1 MDITKCLRFEHAKSN
16 IKSYIY
22 SLKHIEYF
30 NIREINMTEFRLV
43 GVAFP
48 VTLLCYAVQILRD
61 MNKSI
66 IWEIDMLYAT
76 YGLRENIKIYSDD
89 IAWKLIANQ
98 DKLELQNFHY
108 DYFKKLYE
116 DILQLISNVQ
126 LKSIKINSFFGA
138 NQEELQEIVD
148 RIKDVTKAEVPH
160 GMDTLVSI

>member
-1 MDITKCLRFEHAKSN
+1 MDVTQCLRFEHAKNN

-22 SLKHIEYF
+22 NLKHIEYF
-30 NIREINMTEFRLV
+30 SICEINMTEFRLA
-43 GVAFP
+43 GAAFP
-48 VTLLCYAVQILRD
+48 VTLLCYAVQIIRD
-61 MNKSI
+61 MNKNITWGMSLSNI
-66 IWEIDMLYAT
+66 THGTGKNTEIYH
-76 YGLRENIKIYSDD
+76 DD

-148 RIKDVTKAEVPH
+148 RIKDVTKAEVICKV
-160 GMDTLVSI
+160 DWTT

>member
-1 MDITKCLRFEHAKSN
+1 MDVTKCLRFEHAKSN

-22 SLKHIEYF
+22 NIKHIEYF

-48 VTLLCYAVQILRD
+48 VTLLCYAVQIIRD

-76 YGLRENIKIYSDD
+76 YGLQENIKIYSDD
-89 IAWKLIANQ
+89 IVWKLISNQ
-98 DKLELQNFHY
+98 DKLELKDFHF
-108 DYFKKLYE
+108 DYFKKLHE

-138 NQEELQEIVD
+138 DQEELREILD
-148 RIKDVTKAEVPH
+148 RIKDVTKAEVICNV
-160 GMDTLVSI
+160 DWTT